1 MTEFVNQEE
10 AESKFE
16 TVLPEEQDHP
26 MRASAPIIIDETLV
40 GLPELELPLP
50 TVNLPSEENLVD
62 LFITTQVLEQ
72 IWQRITNTQR
82 MVIEQ
87 INHGLNAQAMLE
99 NLEEA
104 RRLIM
109 TSKENYEEADHLIS
123 NVEYRVNFMVRMK
136 AASKKIGIPLF
147 VYELLCIVSVITL
160 FLWLNQGTTSAYLSS
175 ISLPAIDI
183 IKLVN
188 SMVWGGLGGVVGA
201 IYALWKHIAK
211 DQDFDP
217 QFALWYITNPLLGIF
232 LGGFIYL
239 LIQAGFLSL
248 TAGAF
253 QGETIQSAA
262 VIYVFAWI
270 SGFKQNVVYDIVRRL
285 LDVFRVESNSSTTSE
300 ENTQDPSNNNQ
311 TDRQQL

>member
-1 MTEFVNQEE
+1 MTELVNQEE

-16 TVLPEEQDHP
+16 PVLPEEQDHP

-40 GLPELELPLP
+40 GVPELELPLP
-50 TVNLPSEENLVD
+50 TVNLQSEENLVD
-62 LFITTQVLEQ
+62 LFITKQVLEQ

-99 NLEEA
+99 SLEEA

-123 NVEYRVNFMVRMK
+123 NVEYRVNFMARMK
-136 AASKKIGIPLF
+136 AASRKIGIPLF

-160 FLWLNQGTTSAYLSS
+160 FLWLNQGATSAYLSS

-217 QFALWYITNPLLGIF
+217 QFALWYITNPILGIF

-285 LDVFRVESNSSTTSE
+285 LDVFRVESNSPKTSG
-300 ENTQDPSNNNQ
+300 ENTQDPSNNDL
-311 TDRQQL
+311 TSL

>member
-1 MTEFVNQEE
+1 M
-10 AESKFE
+10 
-16 TVLPEEQDHP
+16 
-26 MRASAPIIIDETLV
+26 I
-40 GLPELELPLP
+40 
-50 TVNLPSEENLVD
+50 
-62 LFITTQVLEQ
+62 
-72 IWQRITNTQR
+72 
-82 MVIEQ
+82 IEQ
-87 INHGLNAQAMLE
+87 INHSMNAKAMLD

-123 NVEYRVNFMVRMK
+123 DVEYRVNFMGRMK
-136 AASKKIGIPLF
+136 TGSRKVGIPLF
-147 VYELLCIVSVITL
+147 VYELLCIVSVVAL
-160 FLWLNQGTTSAYLSS
+160 FLWINQGSASAYLSS
-175 ISLPAIDI
+175 ISSPAIDLM
-183 IKLVN
+183 KLVN

-211 DQDFDP
+211 DQDFDS
-217 QFALWYITNPLLGIF
+217 QFALWYITNPILGIF

-270 SGFKQNVVYDIVRRL
+270 SGFKQNVVYDIVRRV
-285 LDVFRVESNSSTTSE
+285 LDVFRVEGSSSSAPSE
-300 ENTQDPSNNNQ
+300 ENINTPVV
-311 TDRQQL
+311 